1 MFSKEHIKQTESK
14 KLPERNVVSIVR
26 NTESKFI
33 LSQGA
38 RYKWRKTVLF
48 LDLFSIIKDTVVCE
62 KQTIKDLLKMT
73 ESWCPDP

>member
-1 MFSKEHIKQTESK
+1 MFSKEYITQTESK

-38 RYKWRKTVLF
+38 RYKWRKMVFF
-48 LDLFSIIKDTVVCE
+48 LDLFSVIRDTVV
-62 KQTIKDLLKMT
+62 
-73 ESWCPDP
+73 ESKPKKIF